1 MLRFLTA
8 GESHGPELVGI
19 VEGLPAGLT
28 IDVDA
33 INRDLARRQ
42 IGVGRSARMRIEND
56 RAGILS
62 GVLNGKTTGA
72 PVAIR
77 IENLD
82 YANWKDKVVPAQT
95 IPRPGHA
102 DLAGAVK
109 YGLDDLRL
117 VAERASA
124 RETAMR
130 VACGALAR
138 QLLAEF
144 EIIVGSHVLEIGGV
158 RAEIPKVPYP
168 ELFALAQ
175 ASDVAV
181 ADAASA
187 EKIRARIEEVMRAK
201 DTSGG
206 VIEIVALNVPMGLG
220 SHVHWDR
227 KLDGRLAQAVMS
239 IPSVKGVEIGTAFE
253 NARRLGTQVQDEIFW
268 EEGSPAEN
276 QNSMGPAALGA
287 LTTRQTNRAG
297 GLEGGITNGMP
308 LVIRAAL
315 KPISTTVT
323 PLRSVDLATGQPA
336 LAEYQRSDF
345 CHVPRACVI
354 GEAMVAWVLA
364 DALMEKLGGDSLGE
378 MKARREEG
386 SKFEIR
392 EFPSATRD
400 TSLVITGFAGTGK
413 TSVGRIVAQK
423 LLREFVDMDEVIASR
438 EGITVRAIFETL
450 GEEYFRAR
458 ESELCAELGAR
469 SNLVISTGGGAL
481 LNSHNREMFAK
492 AFVVCLDA
500 SVDTIL
506 GRLNGARDRP
516 FLAQGNLRQRV
527 EELLKTRHD
536 AYAQIECHI
545 DTTDKSV
552 EQVAAEV
559 LDAFG
564 RDAPPGRLY

>member
-19 VEGLPAGLT
+19 VEGLPAGLS

-56 RAGILS
+56 RAEILT
-62 GVLNGKTTGA
+62 GVMNGKTIGA
-72 PVAIR
+72 PLAIR

-109 YGLDDLRL
+109 YGLDDLRF

-138 QLLAEF
+138 QLMAEF

-158 RAEIPKVPYP
+158 RAEIPSVPYP

-187 EKIRARIEEVMRAK
+187 EKIRARVEEVMRAK
-201 DTSGG
+201 DTAGG
-206 VIEIVALNVPMGLG
+206 MIEIVALNVPMGLG

-227 KLDGRLAQAVMS
+227 RLDGRLAQAVMS

-253 NARRLGTQVQDEIFW
+253 NARRLGTQVQDEIFR
-268 EEGSPAEN
+268 EENAKGESGT
-276 QNSMGPAALGA
+276 SMKPSALGA
-287 LTTRQTNRAG
+287 FTTRKTNRAG

-323 PLRSVDLATGQPA
+323 PLRSVDLATGKAAP
-336 LAEYQRSDF
+336 AEYQRSDF

-364 DALMEKLGGDSLGE
+364 DALMEKLGGDSLDE
-378 MKARREEG
+378 MKARWADGRMTKEK
-386 SKFEIR
+386 SKGDDLR
-392 EFPSATRD
+392 Q
-400 TSLVITGFAGTGK
+400 SLVITGFMGIGK
-413 TSVGRIVAQK
+413 TSVGRIVAQI
-423 LLREFVDMDEVIASR
+423 LGREFVDMDEVLAAR
-438 EGITVRAIFETL
+438 EGKPVPEIFESS

-469 SNLVISTGGGAL
+469 DNLVIATGGGAL
-481 LNSHNREMFAK
+481 INRRNREMFAN

-500 SVDTIL
+500 SVDAIL
-506 GRLNGARDRP
+506 ARLNGARDRP
-516 FLAQGNLRQRV
+516 LLSQGNLRQRV
-527 EELLKTRHD
+527 EELLKARQE
-536 AYAQIECHI
+536 AYARMEHHI

-552 EQVAAEV
+552 EQVAAEI
-559 LDAFG
+559 LEAF
-564 RDAPPGRLY
+564 RS